1 MTVQILLGCRCQEV
15 ISHQLT
21 SHQKSHQWC
30 LVTLLVIF
38 TNYYASPHPNCNCS
52 RVPTP
57 NLNGMGH
64 EDPWLGLPG
73 SPPVRRHQQTARSR
87 TPVHMWRRKSLTSR
101 PSFPLIISSTLRDPL
116 LRPICLDPNLNPP
129 SSHCQIW
136 PPKEGPK
143 LRIDDLQ
150 KKKKTSN
157 CSPMSSHICVVVLFV
172 NWLYFLLLHYW

>member
-150 KKKKTSN
+150 KKKKPPIAFPCHHTYVL
-157 CSPMSSHICVVVLFV
+157 SSSSLIGSTFCF
-172 NWLYFLLLHYW
+172 FHYW